1 MNHSYRMIRQ
11 CETPAVSSFTKVS
24 GILASLAVC
33 VIVCTMTWPAV
44 SQEQPLG
51 MLRFMASGPIQIEIH
66 DPEGNI
72 VSRDVIEI
80 AGASFQDENDE
91 ILIEIPHR
99 ILGDYLV
106 HMNVDGSA
114 IRLRHFDISVTD
126 GINTTLLADYQLIV
140 NAPHD
145 PFVIRSSSDGYADV
159 TAAVAEELS
168 AAEASS
174 SHLAWIVGGFA
185 GLLIVSLLVLRSRKQ
200 RKR

>member
-1 MNHSYRMIRQ
+1 MNHSYRMVRQ
-11 CETPAVSSFTKVS
+11 CETPAVSAFKKMS

-114 IRLRHFDISVTD
+114 NRLQHFDISVTD
-126 GINTTLLADYQLIV
+126 GINTTPLADYQLIV

-174 SHLAWIVGGFA
+174 NLIWIVGGFA

>member
-1 MNHSYRMIRQ
+1 MTDGYRMARRDK
-11 CETPAVSSFTKVS
+11 TPAVSSFTKVS
-24 GILASLAVC
+24 GVLVSLVVC
-33 VIVCTMTWPAV
+33 VIVCTLMWPAV

-91 ILIEIPHR
+91 ILIEVPHR
-99 ILGDYLV
+99 VLGDYLV

-114 IRLRHFDISVTD
+114 NRLQHFDMSVTD
-126 GINTTLLADYQLIV
+126 GAETIQLAEFQLIV

-145 PFVIRSSSDGYADV
+145 PYVIRSSTAGFEDV
-159 TAAVAEELS
+159 TDAIAEQDIEN
-168 AAEASS
+168 ERSS
-174 SHLAWIVGGFA
+174 TSLIWILAGSV
-185 GLLIVSLLVLRSRKQ
+185 GLLVGIILLIRSRK